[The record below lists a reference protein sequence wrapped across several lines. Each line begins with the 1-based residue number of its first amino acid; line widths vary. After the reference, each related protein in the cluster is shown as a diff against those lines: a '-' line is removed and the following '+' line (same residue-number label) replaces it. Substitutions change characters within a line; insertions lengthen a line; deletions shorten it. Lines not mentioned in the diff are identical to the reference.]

1 MCALVFSPPL
11 FVTKPESMTL
21 FVGKPAR
28 LQCVVTGSP
37 PLHIVWQKDNLDIPV
52 GGNVNISVDRNVHIL
67 EIRSLQL
74 SDKGLYSCKAT
85 NRFGTDLCSAE
96 LQVIDKPKKL
106 KPVDS
111 IKGSFAHLE
120 CLVSGS
126 LPMSVI
132 WFKDDKEISV
142 SDKFQCTF
150 YENAA
155 CLEINRL
162 DSSDSGSYTCMA
174 TNQAGSDQCSG
185 PLIVKGWLYCFFLS
199 FFLIFMTNGRMF
211 ESKVTSA
218 FSHLFPPPQFNLEPP
233 TITEKP
239 PSKDVLPG
247 SRVQFKVLVSG
258 TPPLTMKWYK
268 DNKDLS
274 LMKPGQSKKF
284 ECQVTG
290 TPVITVSWYRDGS
303 EIISS
308 GKYHISFDNSLVTL
322 EITGASVDDSGLYVC
337 EARNEAGSDS
347 CSVEVCVKG

>member
-1 MCALVFSPPL
+1 SARVSLSFMGLWPGILFFSAQSISVTVGDPATL
-11 FVTKPESMTL
+11 ECRFSGTKPLKAAWYKDDKELSSGRKYKIISTEKSSTIKIHSTDKSDAGEYT
-21 FVGKPAR
+21 FRVSNDAGSASYQIIKPSFTR
-28 LQCVVTGSP
+28 
-37 PLHIVWQKDNLDIPV
+37 
-52 GGNVNISVDRNVHIL
+52 
-67 EIRSLQL
+67 
-74 SDKGLYSCKAT
+74 
-85 NRFGTDLCSAE
+85 
-96 LQVIDKPKKL
+96 KL

-247 SRVQFKVLVSG
+247 SRVKSSV
-258 TPPLTMKWYK
+258 TE
-268 DNKDLS
+268 NK
-274 LMKPGQSKKF
+274 
-284 ECQVTG
+284 
-290 TPVITVSWYRDGS
+290 
-303 EIISS
+303 
-308 GKYHISFDNSLVTL
+308 
-322 EITGASVDDSGLYVC
+322 
-337 EARNEAGSDS
+337 
-347 CSVEVCVKG
+347 CVKSTLHVRVLYW